1 MLEPIPNSQQWERG
15 PRIVAIGG
23 GTGLSTML
31 RGLKNYTRNL
41 TAVVT
46 VADDGGGSGMLR
58 RDMGMPP
65 PGDIRHCMESL
76 ANVEPIMQR
85 LLTYRFTEGA
95 LAGQSFGNLILAALN
110 GVTGSFE
117 EAVSQMSQVLAITG
131 RVIPVTSADVQLEA
145 VFENGTRVV
154 GESKIYDF
162 KKQQDCRIHHVALI
176 PERPRALPSA
186 LEAIR
191 EADLILLGPGS
202 LYTSVIPNLLVEGV
216 PEAIAQSDALKIYV
230 CNIMTQDGETEGYT
244 AGDHLEALMN
254 HGAPGLVDLCLAN
267 SAPVR
272 WPRRE
277 ATLPGM
283 TRTSWRRRCWRSTAS
298 GRCGS
303 SGGRSA
309 ISLRSE
315 GMTFGGEVKNEL
327 CRAGLSRKC
336 CAQAEAYGVLLYCN
350 TFCGSEIRIVTEHE
364 AFAQRLPALFRKAF
378 RLSFDRLP
386 EGEGKRV
393 FSIQAP
399 DKLRLIHQTYG
410 VDPEALALHINFA
423 ALEESCC
430 RAAFFR
436 GAFLSG
442 GSVTDPRKGYHLELA
457 TSHRSVSREMLALLR
472 EEEFAPKDAD
482 RKGNSVI
489 YFKQSEYIEDFLTAI
504 GAPVA
509 AMDVMTAKLEKDLRG
524 SVNRRVNCDAANLD
538 KVVEAAQGQLEAIR
552 RLERSGRLETLPD
565 KLQEAARLRAAHPE
579 DTLAQLA
586 EQCSPPVTKSA
597 LNHRLRK
604 LVELGGQVEDI

>member
-1 MLEPIPNSQQWERG
+1 
-15 PRIVAIGG
+15 
-23 GTGLSTML
+23 
-31 RGLKNYTRNL
+31 
-41 TAVVT
+41 
-46 VADDGGGSGMLR
+46 
-58 RDMGMPP
+58 
-65 PGDIRHCMESL
+65 
-76 ANVEPIMQR
+76 
-85 LLTYRFTEGA
+85 
-95 LAGQSFGNLILAALN
+95 
-110 GVTGSFE
+110 
-117 EAVSQMSQVLAITG
+117 
-131 RVIPVTSADVQLEA
+131 
-145 VFENGTRVV
+145 
-154 GESKIYDF
+154 
-162 KKQQDCRIHHVALI
+162 
-176 PERPRALPSA
+176 
-186 LEAIR
+186 
-191 EADLILLGPGS
+191 
-202 LYTSVIPNLLVEGV
+202 
-216 PEAIAQSDALKIYV
+216 
-230 CNIMTQDGETEGYT
+230 
-244 AGDHLEALMN
+244 
-254 HGAPGLVDLCLAN
+254 
-267 SAPVR
+267 
-272 WPRRE
+272 
-277 ATLPGM
+277 
-283 TRTSWRRRCWRSTAS
+283 
-298 GRCGS
+298 
-303 SGGRSA
+303 
-309 ISLRSE
+309 
-315 GMTFGGEVKNEL
+315 MTFGGEVKNEL

-579 DTLAQLA
+579 DTLSQLA

-604 LVELGGQVEDI
+604 LVELGSQLEKD